1 MIYKGLYFLYQ
12 WVVVFPIMLVITL
25 LTAIITIIGCK
36 LGDGHFWGYWPGRIW
51 SRATCALCLLPVNV
65 IGRENM
71 DPDKSYV
78 FVANHQGAFDIFLI
92 YGYLNKSFKWI
103 MKDSLRKMPFVGDA
117 CESAGHIFIDDSGA
131 RGVATSILK
140 ARRALRDGS
149 SVVIFPE
156 GARTLDGKMKRF
168 KKGAFQLA
176 LGMNVSIVP
185 VTIEGP
191 YKVMKRGTKTLS
203 PHRMSLTIHPAI
215 EVDNKR
221 EGELE
226 RVMSESREVIASA
239 LIEK

>member
-1 MIYKGLYFLYQ
+1 MIYRGLYFLYQ
-12 WVVVFPIMLVITL
+12 WVIVFPIMLVLTF
-25 LTAIITIIGCK
+25 LTAVVTIIGCK

-65 IGRENM
+65 KGRENM
-71 DPDKSYV
+71 DPNKSYV

-131 RGVATSILK
+131 RGVAASILK
-140 ARRALRDGS
+140 ARRALKDGS

-156 GARTLDGKMKRF
+156 GSRTLDGKMHRF
-168 KKGAFQLA
+168 KRGAFQLA
-176 LGMNVSIVP
+176 LGMNVPIVP
-185 VTIEGP
+185 ITIDGP
-191 YKVMKRGTKTLS
+191 YKVMKRGTNTLY
-203 PHRMSLTIHPAI
+203 PHRMSLTIHPVI

-226 RVMSESREVIASA
+226 RVMTESREVIASA
-239 LIEK
+239 LTVE